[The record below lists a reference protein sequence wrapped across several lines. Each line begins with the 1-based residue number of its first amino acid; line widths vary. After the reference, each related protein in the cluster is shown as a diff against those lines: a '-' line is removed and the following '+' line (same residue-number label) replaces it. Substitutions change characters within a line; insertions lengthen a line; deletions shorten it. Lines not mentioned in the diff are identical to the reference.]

1 MKFSDIPSHESAKQ
15 RLRDMIDNN
24 RIPHA
29 LLLEGPAGIGKFAL
43 ARAAAQYIHCENRID
58 GDSCGKCAA
67 CLQHQSFNHIDTH
80 FVFPVVKRKNSSGA
94 VVSDD
99 YIGEWRDFLRDNPYM
114 DFQQWLVSL
123 DSPNA
128 QPAIYVSES
137 EQLVHKLSFTAHR
150 ARYKVVLLWLPE
162 RLNVDASNKL
172 LKQIE
177 EPFGD
182 TLFIMVSNNAK
193 AILPTI
199 YSRTQRIELK
209 RLPDDVIANSLIT
222 RYSIDETDAM
232 ALAHNA
238 EGNMIK
244 AINSISLSKE
254 SHRFLE
260 LFMELMRQSYQRHVK
275 ELKAW
280 ATDVA
285 SLGREQELRFLV
297 YCQRLIRENF
307 IYNLNVP
314 QLNYLNREEASFSK
328 NFARFINERNVI
340 DIVTELD
347 NASKDIAGNGNGK
360 IVMFDLAIKMILLLK
375 R

>member
-1 MKFSDIPSHESAKQ
+1 M
-15 RLRDMIDNN
+15 
-24 RIPHA
+24 
-29 LLLEGPAGIGKFAL
+29 
-43 ARAAAQYIHCENRID
+43 
-58 GDSCGKCAA
+58 
-67 CLQHQSFNHIDTH
+67 
-80 FVFPVVKRKNSSGA
+80 
-94 VVSDD
+94 
-99 YIGEWRDFLRDNPYM
+99 
-114 DFQQWLVSL
+114 
-123 DSPNA
+123 
-128 QPAIYVSES
+128 
-137 EQLVHKLSFTAHR
+137 
-150 ARYKVVLLWLPE
+150 
-162 RLNVDASNKL
+162 
-172 LKQIE
+172 KQIE

-209 RLPDDVIANSLIT
+209 RLPDDVIADSLIT

-238 EGNMIK
+238 EGNMIT
-244 AINSISLSKE
+244 AIHSISLSKE

-285 SLGREQELRFLV
+285 SLGREQELRFLD

-314 QLNYLNREEASFSK
+314 RLNYLNREEASFSK